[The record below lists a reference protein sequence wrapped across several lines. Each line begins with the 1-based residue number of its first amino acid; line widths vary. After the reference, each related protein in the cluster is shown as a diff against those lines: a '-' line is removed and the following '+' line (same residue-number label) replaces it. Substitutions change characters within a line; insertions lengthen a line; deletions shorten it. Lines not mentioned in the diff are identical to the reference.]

1 MCNGLILKYLLISQL
16 NEETV
21 SRMIPAESV
30 NSVALCHQSIACV
43 SCLSR
48 PTQHHRHNQHN
59 FGAGLPVCWVG
70 GSGYLY
76 GNSPYLLFSLAVHS
90 LNTSCSFHYL
100 CLSII
105 AHDSSTQLIF
115 HLLLQIPQVSCDEA
129 DTYKCYATNEYGK
142 AVCPVI
148 LNVIEGR
155 AHTS

>member
-90 LNTSCSFHYL
+90 LNTS
-100 CLSII
+100 
-105 AHDSSTQLIF
+105 
-115 HLLLQIPQVSCDEA
+115 P
-129 DTYKCYATNEYGK
+129 
-142 AVCPVI
+142 
-148 LNVIEGR
+148 LNVHFIIFVFQLLPMIHQHNLFFIYFYRYLKWAVMKPTLTNAMPQMNMEKLF
-155 AHTS
+155 ALLS